1 MFPLFM
7 EGFFELLGDL
17 DLILK
22 IFVLMTIYS
31 FAKNHLGNNFLAII
45 IVGAF
50 TYFIFFSGLW
60 FIFGGIYLLYML
72 LTFGIAGIMIDYFF
86 VGGGQTAGEGNESP
100 VSSGADVAKRMASQR
115 ARQGPAQRRVFG
127 GK

>member
-1 MFPLFM
+1 LFLD
-7 EGFFELLGDL
+7 GIFELFNDFN
-17 DLILK
+17 LILK
-22 IFVLMTIYS
+22 LFVLMSIYS

-50 TYFIFFSGLW
+50 AFFIFFSGLW
-60 FIFGGIYLLYML
+60 PILGGIYLLYML

-86 VGGGQTAGEGNESP
+86 VGGGQTAGGGDESP

-115 ARQGPAQRRVFG
+115 ARQGPAQKRVFG
-127 GK
+127 GR

>member
-1 MFPLFM
+1 MFLD
-7 EGFFELLGDL
+7 GIFELFNDFN
-17 DLILK
+17 LILK
-22 IFVLMTIYS
+22 LFVLMSIYS

-50 TYFIFFSGLW
+50 AFFIFFSGLW
-60 FIFGGIYLLYML
+60 PILGGIYLLYML

-86 VGGGQTAGEGNESP
+86 VGGGQTAGGGDESP

-115 ARQGPAQRRVFG
+115 ARQGPAQKRVFG
-127 GK
+127 GR